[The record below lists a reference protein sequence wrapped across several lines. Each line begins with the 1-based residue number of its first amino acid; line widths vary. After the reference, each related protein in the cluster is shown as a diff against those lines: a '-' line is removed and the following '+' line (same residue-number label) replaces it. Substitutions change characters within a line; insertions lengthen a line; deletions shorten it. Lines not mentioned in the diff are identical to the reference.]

1 MNQTELTEKYFELVG
16 YMVTSA
22 RNLFDE
28 TPLYGPFRLVDAA
41 SRLIAILEAEGLAD
55 TRLSSIRKQIDSGK
69 YSVMDD
75 PAEFRAFLDG
85 LVNTVV
91 NHMEP
96 LTGRG

>member
-1 MNQTELTEKYFELVG
+1 MNQAELTEKYFELVG

-22 RNLFDE
+22 RNLLEE

-41 SRLIAILEAEGLAD
+41 SRLITILEVAGLAD
-55 TRLSSIRKQIDSGK
+55 QRLLSIREQIDASK

-75 PAEFRAFLDG
+75 PAEFRAFLNG
-85 LVNTVV
+85 LVDTLV

-96 LTGRG
+96 LKGRR

>member
-1 MNQTELTEKYFELVG
+1 MNQAELTEKYFELVG

-22 RNLFDE
+22 RNLLDE

-41 SRLIAILEAEGLAD
+41 SRLITILEVAGLAD
-55 TRLSSIRKQIDSGK
+55 QRLLSIREQIDASK

-75 PAEFRAFLDG
+75 PAEFRAFLNG
-85 LVNTVV
+85 LVDTLV

-96 LTGRG
+96 LKGRR